1 MAKHGKKYLNTLKAA
16 PKKPVSIEEAVKF
29 VKAHPAAKFD
39 ETLDVSMRLGADTKK
54 MSGSSVHGIFQG
66 RILEWV
72 AISFS
77 LNMVN

>member
-39 ETLDVSMRLGADTKK
+39 ETLEPVK
-54 MSGSSVHGIFQG
+54 
-66 RILEWV
+66 
-72 AISFS
+72 
-77 LNMVN
+77 